1 MNATGLEQLSILFE
15 HLEYLIGD
23 FEDEYGNFCIT
34 SWSLDTIFRRL
45 FSAWFWNL
53 DSHVYLRSINKV
65 RIYPGQLCCI
75 KSRKRISHPHNHEV
89 INGPQALS
97 RVLLLTQRVS
107 FYDTN
112 KWELLWWTK
121 CIFENCDPQQGLLY
135 RRIRISVNK
144 AGISLL
150 FYTYFPIT
158 IFHGRWITLSSLAH
172 THVYDLH
179 LIVSKFKTI
188 R

>member
-15 HLEYLIGD
+15 HLEYSTGD

-53 DSHVYLRSINKV
+53 DFHVYLRSINKV
-65 RIYPGQLCCI
+65 RIYPRQFCCI
-75 KSRKRISHPHNHEV
+75 KSRKRISHPHNREV

-97 RVLLLTQRVS
+97 RVRFCTQRAS

-112 KWELLWWTK
+112 KWELLYLWKLW
-121 CIFENCDPQQGLLY
+121 
-135 RRIRISVNK
+135 SA
-144 AGISLL
+144 AGFALSSHTYQCKQARISLL
-150 FYTYFPIT
+150 FYTYLPIA

-172 THVYDLH
+172 SYVYDLH